1 MTDLKDK
8 IWKIF
13 DLFRGRVPVQD
24 YYIFLLFIYLRSE
37 NIISEKLNKDGHP
50 RTSLVKLMSNW
61 DRDPLQEISDLRK
74 IYKVF
79 LPVYGSLDEKQTHG
93 IIEILNSVDVSQL
106 KENIAEIFDEAL
118 EEISLYEGKRGGEFM
133 LPNQISEVVKSITG
147 EVKGLNVYNPFAG
160 VASLIKH
167 YKDADYI
174 HAQELNEKT
183 WAVGQL
189 RLWVNNSPAHYTHSD
204 SILGWQDQNKY
215 DVIVSNPPFNLK
227 IKSLPIYLSSSGK
240 VKPNKSINSEEF
252 LLEKGLDS
260 LSNSGKLIA
269 VLSHGV
275 LFKSSSKQLRK
286 TLVQDDLIESILSF
300 PSGLLSHTGIPFI
313 VLVINKS
320 KSLSGKIKLIDV
332 DKFVSKTTSKHKI
345 IDSEKLLNCVN
356 IAQKDDSLRVVTN
369 QDVIENDFNLN
380 INRYFQED
388 FDGVELSEILTP
400 FKRVRKDLPDTGKFI
415 RIRDLKSDNFHYKLN
430 FEDIEERNLNKS
442 SVFKIDTSCLLLA
455 SRFKKF
461 KPTYFHFD
469 KEPIYSSSDIL
480 PFHVN
485 ESKVDL
491 NYLVYELNAEYV
503 QKQLE
508 SFSQGATIPFI
519 KKDDLLKIKIK
530 CPSIKE
536 QLAKI
541 SGMNEVL
548 GKEKDISSLFNNWQ
562 QLFEKNY
569 FDDFASLKH
578 TLGAPRQN
586 ILSNAK
592 SLIRFFESNN
602 SDAFQEVK
610 QVYKMQYETDLL
622 ADLIKIKEDVNH
634 ISTILEKGENGLDL
648 SDYILEPVSLED
660 IDNVLFKYKSQREK
674 YRPQYQRLNKDE
686 KTGKAIMA
694 NLTLFKVLVD
704 NILSNADKY
713 AFTSKKSSNHFSF
726 ELKSTDESLEFK
738 IRNNGK
744 PFPNNFNK
752 DKFITKFSTTIGSGI
767 GGYDINRIATY
778 FGEPDWEL
786 LLEKE
791 AMFPVIFE
799 FNFSLIPLIND

>member
-13 DLFRGRVPVQD
+13 DLFRDRLPVQD

-37 NIISEKLNKDGHP
+37 NIISEKLNKDSHP
-50 RTSLVKLMSNW
+50 RTSLLKLMSNW
-61 DRDPLQEISDLRK
+61 DRDVLQEISVIQR
-74 IYKVF
+74 IYNVF
-79 LPVYGSLDEKQTHG
+79 LPIYGRLSDEQTHE
-93 IIEILNSVDVSQL
+93 IIEILNSIDVSLL

-118 EEISLYEGKRGGEFM
+118 QRISISEGKRGGEFM
-133 LPNQISEVVKSITG
+133 LPHQISQVVTSIIG
-147 EVKGLNVYNPFAG
+147 DVEGLNVYNPFAG
-160 VASLIKH
+160 VASLINFDKSPSH
-167 YKDADYI
+167 I

-189 RLWVNNSPAHYTHSD
+189 RLWVNNSSAYYTCSD
-204 SILGWQDQNKY
+204 SILGWPDNSKF
-215 DVIVSNPPFNLK
+215 DIIVSSPPFNLK
-227 IKSLPIYLSSSGK
+227 INLPVYLSSSSK
-240 VKPNKSINSEEF
+240 VKPSKSLNSEEF
-252 LLEKGLDS
+252 LLEKGLNS
-260 LSNSGKLIA
+260 LSNYGKLIA

-286 TLVQDDLIESILSF
+286 KLVQDDLIESVLSF
-300 PSGLLSHTGIPFI
+300 PSGLLTHTGIPFI
-313 VLVINKS
+313 IIVLNKA
-320 KSLSGKIKLIDV
+320 KSISGKIKLIDV
-332 DKFVSKTTSKHKI
+332 DKFISKTTSKHKI
-345 IDSEKLLNCVN
+345 IDSEKLLNCIN
-356 IAQKDDSLRVVTN
+356 IAKEDDSLRVISN

-380 INRYFQED
+380 IPKYFQED
-388 FDGVELSEILTP
+388 FDGIQLSEILTP
-400 FKRVRKDLPDTGKFI
+400 LKRVRKYLPDTGKFI
-415 RIRDLKSDNFHYKLN
+415 RIRDLKSDNFDFQLN
-430 FEDIEERNLNKS
+430 FEDIEESTLNKS
-442 SVFKIDTSCLLLA
+442 SVFKIDSSCLLLA

-469 KEPIYSSSDIL
+469 KEPIYCSSNIL

-508 SFSQGATIPFI
+508 SFNYGTTIPFI

-548 GKEKDISSLFNNWQ
+548 GKEKDISSLSNNWQ

-602 SDAFQEVK
+602 SDAFQKVK
-610 QVYKMQYETDLL
+610 QIYKMQYETDLL
-622 ADLIKIKEDVNH
+622 ADLINIKEDVNH

-648 SDYILEPVSLED
+648 TDYILEPVSID
-660 IDNVLFKYKSQREK
+660 GIDNVLFKYKSQREK

-686 KTGKAIMA
+686 KAGKAIMT

-704 NILSNADKY
+704 NILTNADKY
-713 AFTSKKSSNHFSF
+713 AFTSKKSSNHFIF
-726 ELKSTDESLEFK
+726 ELKTTDESLEFH

-752 DKFITKFSTTIGSGI
+752 DKFVTKFSTTIGSGI

-778 FGEPDWEL
+778 FGDPDWEL
-786 LLEKE
+786 LLEKK
-791 AMFPVIFE
+791 ALFPVIFQ
-799 FNFSLIPLIND
+799 FNFPLIPLINE